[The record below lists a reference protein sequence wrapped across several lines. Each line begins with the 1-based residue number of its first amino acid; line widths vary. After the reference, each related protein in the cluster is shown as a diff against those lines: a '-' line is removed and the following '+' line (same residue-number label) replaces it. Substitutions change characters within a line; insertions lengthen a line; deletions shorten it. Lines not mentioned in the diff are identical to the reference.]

1 MPRLAIVISAVGSI
15 ESLEGTLVSVLENRP
30 ADCEILVALNQRYQD
45 PYSLQ
50 GEVRF
55 LEPPRRAT
63 PIERIQQALAG
74 TRAPLVHLLSS
85 GCEVSE
91 GWADE
96 ALARFGD
103 RRVASVAPLV
113 REIGG
118 QRILAAGVGYRR
130 AGQRI
135 LVGQGLAECTADLQN
150 KVIGPASFAAFYR
163 KAAIDFV
170 GGLSSQLGPRQAD
183 VDLALT
189 LRHAGFTTALE
200 PRSCVLAS
208 PTVDPSEPPRL
219 EALHNERLFWRQ
231 LPEAGWLPA
240 LAAHGS
246 IVALETLASIGRP
259 RMISQMAARAWACC
273 QRGSYARRR
282 RALAELSRRAVT
294 AKPSHENTRVDRPHQ
309 VPSPSEATSL
319 GISVR

>member
-1 MPRLAIVISAVGSI
+1 MPRLAIVISAVGTI

-30 ADCEILVALNQRYQD
+30 ADCEILVALHEPYQD

-63 PIERIQQALAG
+63 SVERIQQALAG
-74 TRAPLVHLLSS
+74 IRAPLVHLLSS

-113 REIGG
+113 TEVGSE
-118 QRILAAGVGYRR
+118 RIVAAGVGYRKR
-130 AGQRI
+130 GQRF
-135 LVGQGLAECTADLQN
+135 LVGQGLAACTAELHHN
-150 KVIGPASFAAFYR
+150 VVGPATFAAFYR

-170 GGLSSQLGPRQAD
+170 GGLSTQLGPRQAD

-200 PRSCVLAS
+200 PRSRVLAS
-208 PTVDPSEPPRL
+208 PAVDPCLSPRL

-231 LPEAGWLPA
+231 LPETGWLPA

-246 IVALETLASIGRP
+246 TVALEALASIGRP
-259 RMISQMAARAWACC
+259 RMLSQIVARAWACC

-282 RALAELSRRAVT
+282 RAMAELSRRAVT
-294 AKPSHENTRVDRPHQ
+294 ARPAHDNMRVDQPHS
-309 VPSPSEATSL
+309 VPAPSEVTSL